1 MKTHEL
7 AALLR
12 YVVDRLASLPDFE
25 ITSYRQLLKDLAS
38 PQQRLPEPQ
47 TSRKRDGANVEI
59 LFEALRG
66 LNKADVGVLI
76 STLELPVTVRSRD
89 SAEDL
94 ALKVRTYLS
103 PNPPKDTDGRRE
115 ESGRGVRELQGK

>member
-66 LNKADVGVLI
+66 LARI
-76 STLELPVTVRSRD
+76 H
-89 SAEDL
+89 
-94 ALKVRTYLS
+94 
-103 PNPPKDTDGRRE
+103 RRRA
-115 ESGRGVRELQGK
+115 SG